1 MGECAPVTGADDPE
15 EQGGAMKKATVL
27 IRDPEQQYEGL
38 RTSLGLLLE
47 SVEVR
52 MIVLGHEVVALA
64 GQDTDPEAYEEYFDN
79 MEFIDDMDGERYS
92 DNPDNVEKHGFTHVG
107 PGELAAILKDSDYV
121 IPF

>member
-1 MGECAPVTGADDPE
+1 
-15 EQGGAMKKATVL
+15 MKKATVL

-64 GQDTDPEAYEEYFDN
+64 GKDADPEAYEEYFDN

-92 DNPDNVEKHGFTHVG
+92 DNPANVEKHGFTHVG
-107 PGELAAILKDSDYV
+107 PEQIAALLRDSDHV

>member
-1 MGECAPVTGADDPE
+1 
-15 EQGGAMKKATVL
+15 MKKAAVL

-52 MIVLGHEVVALA
+52 MLVLDHEVVALA
-64 GQDTDPEAYEEYFDN
+64 DKESDEEAYEEYFDN
-79 MEFIDDMDGERYS
+79 MEFIDEMDGERFS
-92 DNPDNVEKHGFTHVG
+92 DNPANVEKHGFKPLT
-107 PGELAAILKDSDYV
+107 PELTAAILADADIV

>member
-1 MGECAPVTGADDPE
+1 
-15 EQGGAMKKATVL
+15 MKKAAVL

-52 MIVLGHEVVALA
+52 MLVLDHEVVALA
-64 GQDTDPEAYEEYFDN
+64 NKESDEEAYEEYFDN

-92 DNPDNVEKHGFTHVG
+92 NNRENIEKHGFKALTPEG
-107 PGELAAILKDSDYV
+107 LAAILKDADNV

>member
-1 MGECAPVTGADDPE
+1 
-15 EQGGAMKKATVL
+15 MKKAAVL

-47 SVEVR
+47 SVEVK
-52 MIVLGHEVVALA
+52 MLVLHHEVVALA
-64 GQDTDPEAYEEYFDN
+64 NKENDEEAYEEYFDN

-92 DNPDNVEKHGFTHVG
+92 NNRENIERHGFKPLDPET
-107 PGELAAILKDSDYV
+107 LAAILKDADHV

>member
-1 MGECAPVTGADDPE
+1 
-15 EQGGAMKKATVL
+15 MKKAAVL

-52 MIVLGHEVVALA
+52 MLVLDHEVVALA
-64 GQDTDPEAYEEYFDN
+64 NKESDMETYEEYFDN

-92 DNPDNVEKHGFTHVG
+92 NNRENIEKPGFKPLSPERLATILREADN
-107 PGELAAILKDSDYV
+107 V

>member
-1 MGECAPVTGADDPE
+1 
-15 EQGGAMKKATVL
+15 MKKAAVL

-47 SVEVR
+47 SVEVK
-52 MIVLGHEVVALA
+52 MLVLDHEVVALA
-64 GQDTDPEAYEEYFDN
+64 NKESDEEAYEEYFDN

-92 DNPDNVEKHGFTHVG
+92 NNPTNIEKHGFKALSPEG
-107 PGELAAILKDSDYV
+107 MAAILKDADHV